1 MSGSLD
7 TAMNILGYNAWLFQ
21 NAVKDV
27 GEDRFAYQVNDR
39 TNAFDRLAG
48 HVTVCRHG
56 TAAML
61 HIGVPELPWGTFAEF
76 GFGTQFELERVCP
89 PLPAVVSLFN
99 EVTAVLMA
107 ELANVPDD
115 VFAEPS
121 AFEIPGENPTMRD
134 LLGFMVMHETY
145 HIGQMGILK
154 KSMGG
159 PGVMEG

>member
-7 TAMNILGYNAWLFQ
+7 SPTNIFSYNTWLFQ

-27 GEDRFAYQVNDR
+27 DEDRFDYRVNDR
-39 TNAFDRLAG
+39 TNAFNRLAG

-56 TAAML
+56 VGAML
-61 HIGVPELPWGTFAEF
+61 QMGMPDLPWGTFGEF
-76 GFGTQFELERVCP
+76 GFGTQFEAERVCP
-89 PLPAVVSLFN
+89 PLPEIASMFDT
-99 EVTAVLMA
+99 VTGVLMA

-115 VFAEPS
+115 VFS
-121 AFEIPGENPTMRD
+121 APAAFDIPGENPTMRD
-134 LLGFMVMHETY
+134 LLDFMAMHETY